1 MESTIRGLLPGKG
14 YWKILNVSERMQPD
28 FDPLQRDLELART
41 VQERMHPARLPEF
54 EGYSLFAETTP
65 VTWGN
70 GDFYDVLP
78 VAPRLA
84 EAGYVLTTCE
94 SPEQAVLVVGDAT
107 GHGVASAL
115 LATDIRAML
124 RMSIRTGVYHRVLVR
139 SLNEQ
144 LNEELLPEHFV
155 TMWMGRLHIE
165 KHAIRFLSMGQAPYF
180 FYEAAEGR
188 CRCGKAHLP
197 PLGTVECLDDYEPEV
212 FTFSEGDLLILPTD
226 GYIES
231 HAPGQE
237 IYGAERFKKCIE
249 AYAGEPLPAL
259 HEALQK
265 DIEAYTGQ
273 RHPSDDRTILM
284 VRRECSIESVGY

>member
-1 MESTIRGLLPGKG
+1 M
-14 YWKILNVSERMQPD
+14 SERRQPD
-28 FDPLQRDLELART
+28 FDRDKRDLELART

-54 EGYSLFAETTP
+54 KGYSLFAETTP

-78 VAPRLA
+78 VAPRQA
-84 EAGYVLTTCE
+84 EAGYVLTMDR

-115 LATDIRAML
+115 LATNLRAML
-124 RMSIRTGVYHRVLVR
+124 RMAIRTGIYHRVLVR

-155 TMWMGRLHIE
+155 TMWMGRLHVV
-165 KHAIRFLSMGQAPYF
+165 KHSIRFLSMGQAPYF
-180 FYEAAEGR
+180 FYEAAAGR
-188 CRCGKAHLP
+188 CRSGKAHLP
-197 PLGTVECLDDYEPEV
+197 PLGTVDSLDDYEPEV
-212 FTFSEGDLLILPTD
+212 FTFSEGDMLILPTD

-231 HAPGQE
+231 SGAGQE
-237 IYGAERFKKCIE
+237 IYGADRFKSCVE
-249 AYAGEPLPAL
+249 AHAGKPLPAL
-259 HEALQK
+259 HKVLKE

-273 RHPSDDRTILM
+273 GCPLDDRTILM
-284 VRRECSIESVGY
+284 LRREGLLKNGIP